1 LNIRNKFKKFWVGL
15 HFFKHLLSFSGYFPI
30 QEPSFSG
37 TISFALGAMAE
48 KEAAVQHRPAAKVW
62 LRVIL

>member
-1 LNIRNKFKKFWVGL
+1 LVGL
-15 HFFKHLLSFSGYFPI
+15 HFFEHLLSFSGYFPI
-30 QEPSFSG
+30 QEQSFSG

-48 KEAAVQHRPAAKVW
+48 KEAAVQHRLAAKVW